1 MENLNNQEQA
11 PVSIIEQQKKE
22 AGIFVTD
29 RITSLSQE
37 KNINNLEAARMVY
50 EEVKGNDYR
59 KEQASAKLLEY
70 LDMAN
75 EVDMR
80 EKEIINLYPAMN
92 TIISGG
98 NASNDEKYLVSA

>member
-22 AGIFVTD
+22 AGIFVTS
-29 RITSLSQE
+29 RINSLIQE
-37 KNINNLEAARMVY
+37 NNVSNLEATRMVY

-70 LDMAN
+70 LNMAN
-75 EVDMR
+75 EVDLR
-80 EKEIINLYPAMN
+80 EKEIVNLYPAMN
-92 TIISGG
+92 TIINGRP
-98 NASNDEKYLVSA
+98 ASNDDKYLVSA